1 MVREISST
9 FHQGSDT
16 EEILIYRSSDVG
28 GGLSVIDNQMDLI
41 SETGFG
47 VVSGFGVFA
56 WAPESNG
63 LYYTKTVSKDSK
75 SFWDAHTFNHQVSL
89 KRGNST
95 CSASDTESGRPKI
108 LWHKIGTPQGE
119 APITLPRSSFTF
131 DNALSR

>member
-41 SETGFG
+41 SET
-47 VVSGFGVFA
+47 GFGVFA

-95 CSASDTESGRPKI
+95 CSASDTESDRPKI

-119 APITLPRSSFTF
+119 APTGITLPQSSFTF